1 MESCARWPPNN
12 LLLKDFTWI
21 NEIQE
26 MLRNHFEMNNTETIP
41 RGIILDALKVMV
53 RGYICLTVHLK
64 EIKDQNR
71 CRLQEEIK
79 KQAVHHSSSQIPNDA
94 FRKLFRGKVMHF

>member
-1 MESCARWPPNN
+1 MGSCARWPPNN

-21 NEIQE
+21 NEIQG
-26 MLRNHFEMNNTETIP
+26 MLRNHFEMNNTKTIP

-71 CRLQEEIK
+71 CRLQKEIK
-79 KQAVHHSSSQIPNDA
+79 KRAVHHSSS
-94 FRKLFRGKVMHF
+94 